1 MLKSLDKRVD
11 NQMCDE
17 KEGKK
22 VRRKSSHAFSIELKS
37 KEFLRN
43 VMISN
48 RIGETVL
55 VEGFLGELE
64 EVSLVEGA
72 ILELGGSNG
81 VLRIDLKKEEL
92 ERLLS
97 QLAHENVKKGG

>member
-1 MLKSLDKRVD
+1 M
-11 NQMCDE
+11 
-17 KEGKK
+17 KK
-22 VRRKSSHAFSIELKS
+22 GSSHAFSIELKS

-48 RIGETVL
+48 RTGETVF

-64 EVSLVEGA
+64 EVSFVEGA
-72 ILELGGSNG
+72 MLELRGRNG
-81 VLRIDLKKEEL
+81 VLRMDLKEEEL

-97 QLAHENVKKGG
+97 RRAKEKSRSSGG

>member
-1 MLKSLDKRVD
+1 VK
-11 NQMCDE
+11 
-17 KEGKK
+17 KE
-22 VRRKSSHAFSIELKS
+22 SSHAFSIELKS

-64 EVSLVEGA
+64 ELSLVEGA
-72 ILELGGSNG
+72 MLELRGSNG
-81 VLRIDLKKEEL
+81 VLRIDLKEEEL
-92 ERLLS
+92 ERLFI
-97 QLAHENVKKGG
+97 QLARGDVKKEGYARVTVEEI